1 MRFGLHVNMNV
12 APKSNHDGV
21 MEEAEMPTLSRA
33 QLEALGQIDS
43 PTISNAIEAFEVRD
57 PTCGY
62 ASMDL
67 RCLFPQ
73 LSPMVGYALTV
84 TADSTSPLPKRK
96 SVEIELFRAVEAAPK
111 PVVVVMKDV
120 GPDRLRSCHAGDNL
134 ASIFQK
140 LGAVGMVTDGGI
152 RDADGIE
159 RRAPGFQ
166 VFASGLV
173 ASHGVPT
180 FLELGP
186 TVSVCGLTIRPG
198 DLLHGDRNGL
208 VAVPEDWV
216 ERVIRQAR
224 AIQQK
229 EQRLMDFIRGD
240 EFSIEGL
247 IQILYH

>member
-1 MRFGLHVNMNV
+1 M
-12 APKSNHDGV
+12 A
-21 MEEAEMPTLSRA
+21 TLSHA

-43 PTISNAIEAFEVRD
+43 PTVSNAIEAFKVRD

-62 ASMDL
+62 SSMDL

-84 TADSTSPLPKRK
+84 TADSTSPLPKRS

-111 PVVVVMKDV
+111 PVVVVMKDI
-120 GPDRLRSCHAGDNL
+120 GPDPRRGCHAGDNL
-134 ASIFQK
+134 ASIFQR

-152 RDADGIE
+152 RDLDGIE

-180 FLELGP
+180 FLEIGS
-186 TVSVCGLTIRPG
+186 TVSICGLTVRPG

-208 VAVPEDWV
+208 VEVPEDLT
-216 ERVIRQAR
+216 ERVVAR
-224 AIQQK
+224 AQAILQK
-229 EQRLMDFIRGD
+229 EQRLIDYIHGD
-240 EFSIEGL
+240 DFSIEGL
-247 IQILYH
+247 IQVLYH